1 MPTAREPSRQRPLRG
16 REHLTRREARAGAHH
31 FFLDSAKVTGASFVR
46 IQKCQSAFKRTWA
59 VVLVPS
65 AQPHRSRFSVLD
77 SSSFLLVKRILGRP
91 TGLWEREPTRRR
103 DVFAFHF
110 ENLTRR
116 RLRVLNP
123 VPCGRSCLVQDTLF
137 HYLRVY

>member
-1 MPTAREPSRQRPLRG
+1 
-16 REHLTRREARAGAHH
+16 
-31 FFLDSAKVTGASFVR
+31 
-46 IQKCQSAFKRTWA
+46 
-59 VVLVPS
+59 
-65 AQPHRSRFSVLD
+65 
-77 SSSFLLVKRILGRP
+77 VKRILGRP

-137 HYLRVY
+137 HYLRVYWGLRPGWGQHCDRRTGLRGRSPRGRWHRLYLGRFPGT